1 METPAAWEALQDC
14 VEELSFELGEPAEF
28 RADGLDAAFTAVDDL
43 FSKADDLV
51 GPSLNPQLLPAGGV
65 PMKQE
70 NPLTPVIEP
79 LTRLYMRYRTAM
91 FPRCKD
97 CLIRVRFG
105 RLWRTCKIRRHKARQ
120 PGMTKFK
127 RIMNRYKGW
136 KQSSPR

>member
-1 METPAAWEALQDC
+1 MEPKQPRGRALAALLALAGVALGLMSAFVPPPKLPQAPEAMETPAAWEALQDC
-14 VEELSFELGEPAEF
+14 VE
-28 RADGLDAAFTAVDDL
+28 DGLDAAFTAVDDL

-97 CLIRVRFG
+97 CLI
-105 RLWRTCKIRRHKARQ
+105 
-120 PGMTKFK
+120 
-127 RIMNRYKGW
+127 
-136 KQSSPR
+136 